1 MRPVVPPAKAS
12 KITCSA
18 EWKKWNVSGMKIKT
32 PEIKEILE
40 PKTLDFRCF
49 FMA

>member
-1 MRPVVPPAKAS
+1 M
-12 KITCSA
+12 
-18 EWKKWNVSGMKIKT
+18 SGMKIKT

-49 FMA
+49 FIVW

>member
-1 MRPVVPPAKAS
+1 M
-12 KITCSA
+12 KISASA

-49 FMA
+49 FIVR